1 MGAGKQVRAEL
12 EVMGNVSSKFG
23 SHYDQLQAAI
33 TTLQNEAEMHSAT
46 WSGAA
51 KNAWN
56 DAMVNVNTA
65 WNKLNGVLAEIT
77 GNISTSSG
85 SYDNTD
91 TDQAASYR
99 QVPAGDITS
108 ALGR

>member
-1 MGAGKQVRAEL
+1 
-12 EVMGNVSSKFG
+12 
-23 SHYDQLQAAI
+23 
-33 TTLQNEAEMHSAT
+33 MHSAT
-46 WSGAA
+46 WSGQA

-56 DAMVNVNTA
+56 DAMTNVNTA
-65 WNKLNGVLAEIT
+65 WNKLNNVLAEIT
-77 GNISTSSG
+77 GNIQTSSG

-91 TDQAASYR
+91 SEGASSYR